1 MAKKEK
7 KQAKKAQ
14 KEHLMEKFP
23 MPQGMPPEWHEHE
36 PKLINEKKAHAAAKA
51 VEKKI
56 KFSNES
62 KKEAHL
68 IEKFPAPKTEPEE
81 WHCTHCADDEK

>member
-23 MPQGMPPEWHEHE
+23 MPQGMPPEWHEH
-36 PKLINEKKAHAAAKA
+36 
-51 VEKKI
+51 
-56 KFSNES
+56 
-62 KKEAHL
+62 
-68 IEKFPAPKTEPEE
+68 
-81 WHCTHCADDEK
+81 